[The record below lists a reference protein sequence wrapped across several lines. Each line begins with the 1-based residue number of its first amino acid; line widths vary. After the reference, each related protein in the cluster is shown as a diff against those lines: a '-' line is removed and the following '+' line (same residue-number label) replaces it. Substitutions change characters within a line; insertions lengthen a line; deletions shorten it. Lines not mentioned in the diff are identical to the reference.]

1 MCKTDSSN
9 LVATGCFIQLGILCL
24 FDFGDV
30 HLKRKLFHLRK
41 LGKPKLIAVMKYNI
55 NFLVKKVIWN

>member
-30 HLKRKLFHLRK
+30 HLKRKLFHFEETWKARAYCSNEIQHK
-41 LGKPKLIAVMKYNI
+41 LSS
-55 NFLVKKVIWN
+55 

>member
-24 FDFGDV
+24 FGFGDV
-30 HLKRKLFHLRK
+30 HLKRKLFYFEETWKARDYFSNEIQHIL
-41 LGKPKLIAVMKYNI
+41 AS
-55 NFLVKKVIWN
+55 

>member
-24 FDFGDV
+24 FDFSDV
-30 HLKRKLFHLRK
+30 HLKRKLFRFEETWKVRTYCINKIQHK
-41 LGKPKLIAVMKYNI
+41 LSS
-55 NFLVKKVIWN
+55 